1 MESSAIPAAGE
12 INVSDAPKISPVEF
26 LRQIIENIQSQISSI
41 DAEFLQACKTD
52 NPEVCS

>member
-41 DAEFLQACKTD
+41 DEEFLQACQTD
-52 NPEVCS
+52 NPEVRF